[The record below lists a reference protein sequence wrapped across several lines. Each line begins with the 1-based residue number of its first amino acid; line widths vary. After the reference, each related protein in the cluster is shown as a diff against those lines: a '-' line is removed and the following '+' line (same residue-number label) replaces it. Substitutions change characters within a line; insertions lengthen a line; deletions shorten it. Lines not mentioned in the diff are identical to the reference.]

1 MKAIDFPFH
10 LAPNGRVAETS
21 SYDRLVRAQ
30 VIDAIMTNQGERVM
44 RPHYGCDIQAALF
57 DPADELVRRDAASH
71 LKKRLEQFVSRAF
84 IRSVEI
90 SSSMVFVSAMPDTPS
105 EPGTVVITVVYRST
119 LYATDTALEIPV
131 SSTYIQ
137 RSLEAAKLQ

>member
-1 MKAIDFPFH
+1 M
-10 LAPNGRVAETS
+10 
-21 SYDRLVRAQ
+21 LVRAQ

-44 RPHYGCDIQAALF
+44 RPHYGCDMQAALF

-71 LKKRLEQFVSRAF
+71 LKRRLEQFVSRAF

-90 SSSMVFVSAMPDTPS
+90 SSSMAFVSAMPDIPS
-105 EPGTVVITVVYRST
+105 EPGTVIITVVYRST
-119 LYATDTALEIPV
+119 LYSTDIALDIPV

-137 RSLEAAKLQ
+137 RSLEAVTL